1 MEIAG
6 SRAVPS
12 APRRRVS
19 DRAAKTRSGESEM
32 RSTPVLD
39 EHEAPQFEDAAARS
53 GGFARR
59 AGAFVLHEFLEML
72 PATIFFFIGFNLI
85 VLTTNL
91 ILADYSLAVGNFM
104 LATAAALVVGK
115 SVLVAN
121 AMAVL
126 RRYDRGPVIEP
137 ILFKTVFYWA
147 IVFIARLLEHF
158 IRFWLIEHKPISEFL
173 PHMAATFSWHRFAAI
188 QIWILVLFLIYVTAS
203 EFNHLFGEG
212 ELGRILFT
220 YRPSEL
226 QLNRRQRI
234 RELVRLSRLA
244 DAHSV
249 DDFEDPANTAHK
261 ELVDVVRR
269 LARKPAR
276 GRAM

>member
-1 MEIAG
+1 
-6 SRAVPS
+6 
-12 APRRRVS
+12 
-19 DRAAKTRSGESEM
+19 M

-39 EHEAPQFEDAAARS
+39 GHETAALEVVAAPA
-53 GGFARR
+53 GGSPGFLHR
-59 AGAFVLHEFLEML
+59 AVAFFLHEFREML
-72 PATIFFFIGFNLI
+72 PPTIFFFVGFNLI

-91 ILADYSLAVGNFM
+91 ILADYSVAFGSFM

-121 AMAVL
+121 AMAAL

-158 IRFWLIEHKPISEFL
+158 IRFWLIEHNPVSEFL

-212 ELGRILFT
+212 ELGRVLFT
-220 YRPSEL
+220 HRPSEL

-234 RELVRLSRLA
+234 RELVRLSKLA
-244 DAHSV
+244 DAHSLAE
-249 DDFEDPANTAHK
+249 FRDPASNAHNQ
-261 ELVDVVRR
+261 LIDIVRR
-269 LARKPAR
+269 LARQPR
-276 GRAM
+276 PHPRIE

>member
-1 MEIAG
+1 MKSMTVRSSSDIPDRSSAG
-6 SRAVPS
+6 LA
-12 APRRRVS
+12 RRVGIWWMHEL
-19 DRAAKTRSGESEM
+19 GEI
-32 RSTPVLD
+32 
-39 EHEAPQFEDAAARS
+39 
-53 GGFARR
+53 
-59 AGAFVLHEFLEML
+59 L
-72 PATIFFFIGFNLI
+72 PPTIFFAIGFNLI
-85 VLTTNL
+85 LLTTNL
-91 ILADYSLAVGNFM
+91 ILAEYKVAFANFM

-115 SVLVAN
+115 AVLVAN
-121 AMAVL
+121 AMPLL
-126 RRYDRGPVIEP
+126 RRFDRAPLLFP
-137 ILFKTVFYWA
+137 ILYKTVFYWA
-147 IVFIARLLEHF
+147 VVFVARLLEHF
-158 IRFWLIEHKPISEFL
+158 IRFWLVEHNPPGSFL
-173 PHMAATFSWHRFAAI
+173 PHMAATFSWDRFAAV